1 MQSSSNSGG
10 KRVSQVYKKEQQ
22 VLENPLLCCGHAVN
36 MSQKLPDSFSLKNT
50 HIRIPSQGLGTF
62 QVDPKVYPEG
72 SVKASVLHALKVG
85 YRHIDAALAYGWG
98 DVERGIGEAVRE
110 SDLARE
116 DLFIVTKLHNC
127 FHAPEDVEVGLDMSL
142 KNLGMDYV
150 DLFLMHFPYAYTKTG
165 TQYGTLRN
173 AEGKPIVDI
182 ELSRA
187 YDKTWAAMEKLVE
200 KGKTRLIGV
209 SNFSKPK
216 LERLLQAAR
225 IHPAVNQI
233 ELNPYFPQK
242 GLVEFCQRNDIHV
255 TAYGPLGCTPVPY
268 LIGRTGPGPL
278 QDSEIKRLAAKYHK
292 TPAQV
297 CLSHM
302 IWRGVSVIPKSN
314 TLARISEN
322 FDCLFTMEDADN
334 EVLSNLMGAN
344 GEKGVRNLETRDYL
358 GFDNF
363 NEEVEE
369 P

>member
-1 MQSSSNSGG
+1 
-10 KRVSQVYKKEQQ
+10 
-22 VLENPLLCCGHAVN
+22 
-36 MSQKLPDSFSLKNT
+36 MSHPPPDSFSLKGT
-50 HIRIPSQGLGTF
+50 TIRIPSRGLGTF
-62 QVDPKVYPEG
+62 QVDPTIYPDG
-72 SVKASVLHALKVG
+72 SIKASVLHALKVG

-110 SDLARE
+110 SGISRTE
-116 DLFIVTKLHNC
+116 IFVVTKLHNC

-150 DLFLMHFPYAYTKTG
+150 DLYLMHFPYAYTKTG
-165 TQYGTLRN
+165 DNYGTLRT
-173 AEGKPIVDI
+173 ADGKPVVDL
-182 ELSRA
+182 ELSRS
-187 YDKTWAAMEKLVE
+187 YDKTWTAMEGLCDR
-200 KGKTRLIGV
+200 GKARLIGV
-209 SNFSKPK
+209 SNFSSPK
-216 LERLLQAAR
+216 LRKLLLTAR
-225 IHPAVNQI
+225 IHPVVNQV

-242 GLVEFCQRNDIHV
+242 GLVEFCQKNEIHV

-278 QDSEIKRLAAKYHK
+278 EDVTVKELASKYSK

-314 TLARISEN
+314 SVLRISEN
-322 FDCLFTMEDADN
+322 FDCLFGMTDRDN
-334 EVLSNLMGAN
+334 ETLSNIMGSQ
-344 GEKGVRNLETRDYL
+344 GENGVRNLETRDYL

-363 NEEVEE
+363 NEEAEE